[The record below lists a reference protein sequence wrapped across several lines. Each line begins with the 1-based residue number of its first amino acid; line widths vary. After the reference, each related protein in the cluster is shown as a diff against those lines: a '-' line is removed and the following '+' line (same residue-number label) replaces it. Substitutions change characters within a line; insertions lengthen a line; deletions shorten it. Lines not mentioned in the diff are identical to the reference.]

1 MIGSLCT
8 FFICLLK
15 NSFFS
20 SFHLND
26 QEDVCSNWILLNF
39 YDIGIPL
46 LTFVGVAGMILRG
59 NGKDLYREIWFPFLL
74 KRTSIKISQAFEY
87 SH

>member
-1 MIGSLCT
+1 MIGSLSN
-8 FFICLLK
+8 FLICLLK
-15 NSFFS
+15 NSFFF

-26 QEDVCSNWILLNF
+26 QGDVCSNWILLNF

-46 LTFVGVAGMILRG
+46 LIFVGFAGMILRG

-74 KRTSIKISQAFEY
+74 KHTSIKINQSFEY

>member
-1 MIGSLCT
+1 MIGSLSN
-8 FFICLLK
+8 FLICLLK
-15 NSFFS
+15 NSFFF

-74 KRTSIKISQAFEY
+74 KHTSIEINQAFEY

>member
-1 MIGSLCT
+1 MIGSLCN

-15 NSFFS
+15 SSFFF

-46 LTFVGVAGMILRG
+46 LTFVGVTGMILRG

-74 KRTSIKISQAFEY
+74 KHTSIKISQAFEY

>member
-1 MIGSLCT
+1 MHYKE
-8 FFICLLK
+8 FFL
-15 NSFFS
+15 FY
-20 SFHLND
+20 SFHHND
-26 QEDVCSNWILLNF
+26 QELVCSNWILVNF
-39 YDIGIPL
+39 FDIGIPL
-46 LTFVGVAGMILRG
+46 LTSLGVAGMILRG

>member
-1 MIGSLCT
+1 MIGSLSN
-8 FFICLLK
+8 FLICLLK
-15 NSFFS
+15 NSFFF

-46 LTFVGVAGMILRG
+46 LIFVGFAGMILRG

-74 KRTSIKISQAFEY
+74 KHTSIKINRALEY
-87 SH
+87 RH

>member
-1 MIGSLCT
+1 MDVPLFFYSLM
-8 FFICLLK
+8 K

-26 QEDVCSNWILLNF
+26 LEEVCSNWILLNF

-46 LTFVGVAGMILRG
+46 LTFVGFAGVILSG

-74 KRTSIKISQAFEY
+74 KYTTIEINQAFEY
-87 SH
+87 NH

>member
-1 MIGSLCT
+1 MDGP
-8 FFICLLK
+8 LLK
-15 NSFFS
+15 NSFFF

-26 QEDVCSNWILLNF
+26 QEDVCSNWILLYF

-46 LTFVGVAGMILRG
+46 LTFVGFACMILRG

-74 KRTSIKISQAFEY
+74 KHTSTEINQAFEF